1 MRYGRVLLL
10 FPDYKGGHFG
20 ALRPPA
26 GLGYIA
32 ETLRSAGVEYDVVDM
47 AAGATLS
54 DLHERI
60 SRFNPDLIGISM
72 MTFMYRRSYEII
84 RIIKQSHPSIAIV
97 SGGPHISTVRET
109 ALQECP
115 ELDFGVVLEGEETIL
130 ELCRGEELSSIKGL
144 IYRKGNEIM
153 FTGERTFADD
163 LDSIPFPRFD
173 KFPLQKYV
181 TEEIGIV
188 SSRGCPHGCIYCPV
202 KAAIGRQWRRRSAD
216 SIVREI
222 QYWHDRGYRQI
233 SMLDDN
239 FTFDQERVVGIC
251 NRLKSRNMA
260 GLELNCNNGVRADRV
275 SYDLLKLMRE
285 AGFAYLAFGVEGG
298 NDKVLKNIN
307 KGIKMATI
315 EKAIRDAIDLGYKVT
330 LFFIVGSPGETM
342 DDIRDSIRLALKY
355 PVFDARFYN
364 LIPFPQSRLYEW
376 VKENDYFLVHSEDYL
391 NNCSQWD
398 YTPVFATP
406 DLTREEREEALRMVR
421 DVRKKVRYKSMKNSL
436 APRLGPLSPFIA
448 KVYVNDWMQDKLMKS
463 GTLRRNLKR
472 AFAHVAG

>member
-1 MRYGRVLLL
+1 
-10 FPDYKGGHFG
+10 
-20 ALRPPA
+20 
-26 GLGYIA
+26 
-32 ETLRSAGVEYDVVDM
+32 
-47 AAGATLS
+47 
-54 DLHERI
+54 
-60 SRFNPDLIGISM
+60 
-72 MTFMYRRSYEII
+72 
-84 RIIKQSHPSIAIV
+84 
-97 SGGPHISTVRET
+97 
-109 ALQECP
+109 
-115 ELDFGVVLEGEETIL
+115 
-130 ELCRGEELSSIKGL
+130 
-144 IYRKGNEIM
+144 
-153 FTGERTFADD
+153 
-163 LDSIPFPRFD
+163 
-173 KFPLQKYV
+173 
-181 TEEIGIV
+181 
-188 SSRGCPHGCIYCPV
+188 
-202 KAAIGRQWRRRSAD
+202 
-216 SIVREI
+216 
-222 QYWHDRGYRQI
+222 
-233 SMLDDN
+233 
-239 FTFDQERVVGIC
+239 
-251 NRLKSRNMA
+251 
-260 GLELNCNNGVRADRV
+260 
-275 SYDLLKLMRE
+275 
-285 AGFAYLAFGVEGG
+285 
-298 NDKVLKNIN
+298 
-307 KGIKMATI
+307 MATI